1 MHKLHVTD
9 SYGEFSI
16 ETRIFELIDERMYLI
31 RFEDQLLVVDPYEDA
46 VLLSEIEGK
55 SVTVFLT
62 HEHFDHISGV
72 NAMRQVA
79 EICVYASDTCAKYI
93 EDESLNH
100 TKRFPFLF
108 FQDREKMHKAREYVR
123 KPYECRADVTFS
135 SDITIDLSGHK
146 LYMRKTPGHSPGGA
160 MLLID
165 DQYLF
170 AGDSLLGNGMELRS
184 IGADEAAYRQA
195 VLAYVKQ
202 LKEDTRVFPGH
213 GEEAGLTWFLERIVG

>member
-1 MHKLHVTD
+1 MHKLHKNN

-31 RFEDQLLVVDPYEDA
+31 RSEDQLLVVDPFEDA
-46 VLLSEIEGK
+46 RLLSEIEGK
-55 SVTVFLT
+55 PVTVFLT

-79 EICVYASDTCAKYI
+79 KICVYASDICARYI
-93 EDESLNH
+93 ENESLNY
-100 TKRFPFLF
+100 TKRFPLLF
-108 FQDREKMHKAREYVR
+108 FQDREKMYKAREYVR
-123 KPYECRADVTFS
+123 EPYECRADVTFS
-135 SDITIDLSGHK
+135 FDTTIDWNGHK

-184 IGADEAAYRQA
+184 IGADKAAYRQA

-202 LKEDTRVFPGH
+202 LKEDTWVFPGH
-213 GEEAGLTWFLERIVG
+213 GDRAKLTWFLERIVG